1 MHSARHRHKVYT
13 VIFVMKLKTVQ
24 ASSFKSLFE
33 VLKDVLNDVNIIFD
47 TKGVTILTLD
57 TARISLID
65 LHLSAENFEEYEC
78 EQQVLA
84 GINILNTFK
93 LFKTISNNDTL
104 EISIT
109 DRDMMNIHIQNAE
122 KKTDTKFQLKL
133 LDINDDQIVLPNIQT
148 SVITT
153 MPSIDFQRACR
164 DMNNLASEV
173 VITRKPSKFII
184 SCQGDFANQE
194 TTIDIDETTSTDFK
208 LSGVYS
214 LKYLNIFTKATGMC
228 SNVQILQEDDNRFLI
243 LKYNVANLGDL
254 KFFLAKKADDA

>member
-1 MHSARHRHKVYT
+1 
-13 VIFVMKLKTVQ
+13 MKLKTVQ

-47 TKGVTILTLD
+47 QRGMTILTLD
-57 TARISLID
+57 TARVSLID

-78 EQQVLA
+78 EQQILA
-84 GINILNTFK
+84 GINIANTFK

-109 DRDMMNIHIQNAE
+109 DRDLMNIHIKNVD
-122 KKTDTKFQLKL
+122 KKTDTRFQLKL
-133 LDINDDQIVLPNIQT
+133 LDINDDQIVLPDIHT

-153 MPSIDFQRACR
+153 MPSIDFQRTCR
-164 DMNNLASEV
+164 DICNLASDV
-173 VITRKPSKFII
+173 QITRKPSKFVIG
-184 SCQGDFANQE
+184 CQGDFANQE
-194 TTIDIDETTSTDFK
+194 TTIDIDETTSKDFE

-214 LKYLNIFTKATGMC
+214 VKYLNIFTKATGMC
-228 SNVQILQEDDNRFLI
+228 SNVQICQEDDNRFLI

-254 KFFLAKKADDA
+254 NFFLAKKTDDA